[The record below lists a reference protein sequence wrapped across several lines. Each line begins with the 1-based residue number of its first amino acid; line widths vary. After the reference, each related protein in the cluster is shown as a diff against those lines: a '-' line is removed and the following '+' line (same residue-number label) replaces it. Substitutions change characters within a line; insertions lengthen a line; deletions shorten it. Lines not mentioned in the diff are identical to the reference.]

1 MESALKTSLARER
14 EEVPLQSFLLP
25 EESSFVVV
33 GAAGEDFSV
42 DELLDFGGFVEEEEE
57 EEEEEEPELKRRK
70 VEEEREE
77 EVKDCS
83 SISETNSSSI
93 TTDLKEDFEPLSV
106 PTDDIADL
114 EWLSQF
120 VDDSFME
127 FPSPY
132 PPCPRPKPE
141 THKTQKSP
149 AQARP
154 TAGPVAAVFGPVPAR
169 ARSKRS
175 RSGGLVWSIRNSSFP
190 ETSSAT
196 SSSSTTTTS
205 STSSS
210 SSFPCLIFT
219 NRAHPFSEPP
229 KKKKQQR
236 KPRLPTAW
244 AAAEDGSGGVVGGR
258 RCSHC
263 QVQKTPQWRTGPN
276 GLKTL
281 CNACGVRF
289 KSGRL
294 LPEYRPAGSPT
305 FLADVHSNSHR
316 KVLEMRRLKDTTTT
330 AAAGGGP
337 LPVHSF

>member
-25 EESSFVVV
+25 EETSFVVV

-42 DELLDFGGFVEEEEE
+42 DELLDFGGFVEEE

-106 PTDDIADL
+106 PSIPVVPETQTGDPQNPKVPCP
-114 EWLSQF
+114 SQTYGRTRGRRIR
-120 VDDSFME
+120 
-127 FPSPY
+127 PSPGPGEEQALKKRWPRMV
-132 PPCPRPKPE
+132 PP
-141 THKTQKSP
+141 Q
-149 AQARP
+149 
-154 TAGPVAAVFGPVPAR
+154 
-169 ARSKRS
+169 
-175 RSGGLVWSIRNSSFP
+175 LILP

-205 STSSS
+205 STSS

-229 KKKKQQR
+229 KKKKKQR

-330 AAAGGGP
+330 AAAAAGGGGGGHLPVHSFSGGGGP